1 MVFGGAMGR
10 YSPFSHDVPPHYTTS
25 NNRDV
30 AVKVLHLNEGA
41 HRSFMRE
48 CEAWRSI
55 QHCNLLKIITSCS
68 SVDHQGNDFK
78 ALVFEFM
85 PNGSL
90 HDWLH
95 SSTSTSR
102 VDLVQRISILMDVAI
117 AINYLHN
124 HCLETIVHGDL
135 KPSNIL
141 LNEDMVAHVGDF
153 GIARFPVIVSN
164 QNNSTGVRGTVSFA
178 PPEYGLGS
186 EMTSKEDVYSFGILL
201 LLEVMTGKKP
211 TDDIFNEDLSLYK
224 FASTSFPDQ
233 VIDIIDGSVIVEQST
248 EAKAKKMEECLI
260 SIIQIGVS
268 CSMDSPPQLVGTIL
282 TQSLLSGSVW
292 VAFKIIWVGLGKVF

>member
-1 MVFGGAMGR
+1 
-10 YSPFSHDVPPHYTTS
+10 
-25 NNRDV
+25 
-30 AVKVLHLNEGA
+30 
-41 HRSFMRE
+41 MRE

-55 QHCNLLKIITSCS
+55 RHQNLLKIITSCS

-78 ALVFEFM
+78 ALVYEFM

-90 HDWLH
+90 HGLLH

-102 VDLVQRISILMDVAI
+102 LDLVQRTSIHMDVAI
-117 AINYLHN
+117 AVNYLHN

-153 GIARFPVIVSN
+153 GIGRFPGRVSN
-164 QNNSTGVRGTVSFA
+164 QNNSIGAKGTVGYT
-178 PPEYGLGS
+178 PPGLQYGLGS
-186 EMTSKEDVYSFGILL
+186 EMTSNGDVYSFGIL

-211 TDDIFNEDLSLYK
+211 TDDVFNEDLSLHK

-260 SIIQIGVS
+260 SILQIGVS
-268 CSMDSPPQLVGTIL
+268 RSMDSPPQRM
-282 TQSLLSGSVW
+282 SV
-292 VAFKIIWVGLGKVF
+292 

>member
-1 MVFGGAMGR
+1 MVFGGAIAP
-10 YSPFSHDVPPHYTTS
+10 SPVMCPPPPPPPPPHYTTS

-55 QHCNLLKIITSCS
+55 RHCNLLKIITSCS

-78 ALVFEFM
+78 ALVYEFM

-102 VDLVQRISILMDVAI
+102 LDLLLRIGILMDVAV
-117 AINYLHN
+117 AVNYLHN
-124 HCLETIVHGDL
+124 HCQETIVHGDL
-135 KPSNIL
+135 KPNNIL
-141 LNEDMVAHVGDF
+141 LDEDMVAHVGDF
-153 GIARFPVIVSN
+153 GLARFLGRGSN
-164 QNNSTGVRGTVSFA
+164 QNNSTGVKGTVGYA

-186 EMTSKEDVYSFGILL
+186 EMTSNGDVYSFGIL

-211 TDDIFNEDLSLYK
+211 TDDIFNEDLSLHK

-233 VIDIIDGSVIVEQST
+233 VLDIIDGSVIVEQST

-268 CSMDSPPQLVGTIL
+268 CSLDSPPQRMSIEDVVHELQHIL
-282 TQSLLSGSVW
+282 DVLRHN
-292 VAFKIIWVGLGKVF
+292 

>member
-1 MVFGGAMGR
+1 
-10 YSPFSHDVPPHYTTS
+10 
-25 NNRDV
+25 
-30 AVKVLHLNEGA
+30 
-41 HRSFMRE
+41 
-48 CEAWRSI
+48 
-55 QHCNLLKIITSCS
+55 
-68 SVDHQGNDFK
+68 
-78 ALVFEFM
+78 
-85 PNGSL
+85 
-90 HDWLH
+90 
-95 SSTSTSR
+95 
-102 VDLVQRISILMDVAI
+102 MDVAI
-117 AINYLHN
+117 AVNYLHN

-153 GIARFPVIVSN
+153 GIARFPVRVSN

-201 LLEVMTGKKP
+201 LLEVMTWKKP
-211 TDDIFNEDLSLYK
+211 NDDIFNEDLSLHK

-233 VIDIIDGSVIVEQST
+233 VIDIINGSVIVEQST

-268 CSMDSPPQLVGTIL
+268 CSMDSPPQRMSIEDVVHELQHIL
-282 TQSLLSGSVW
+282 DVLRRN
-292 VAFKIIWVGLGKVF
+292 